1 MWEYVVGGATIFGL
15 IVAVGAWLNGRVT
28 RREIS
33 RLIAEEHRATRELIR
48 KMDERLAKMDERLA
62 KVDEGFAKMDERF
75 AKMDERFAKIDE
87 RFAKID
93 ERFAKMDERF
103 EQILRESAE
112 AHTKI
117 LEAIR
122 ELSLRS
128 RRG

>member
-87 RFAKID
+87 RFAK
-93 ERFAKMDERF
+93 MDERF

-112 AHTKI
+112 AHTRI

-128 RRG
+128 RGG